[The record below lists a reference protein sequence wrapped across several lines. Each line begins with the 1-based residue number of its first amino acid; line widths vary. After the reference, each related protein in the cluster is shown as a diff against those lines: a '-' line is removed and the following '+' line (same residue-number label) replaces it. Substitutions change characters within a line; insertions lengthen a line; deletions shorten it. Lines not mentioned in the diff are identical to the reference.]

1 MYMPNIFSDVKDVVG
16 VKDVDVDV
24 DVDVK
29 DAIDNTELYTDNED
43 DEDIEQY
50 NIATIKC
57 IREKLIKRT
66 STLNFLNTLF
76 DDKIRKLSQTKSIL
90 ELKYE
95 KYKKRYN
102 FWNISTIILSS
113 SLTLIESSKLV
124 FFDDI
129 DKGNYSV
136 FENFFILSPIVLGT
150 IITCSASIIKFKKY
164 QEQME
169 CIYIL
174 IDKSIGML
182 AKLKNKKEEIKLLIN
197 ISETLKDCQLYK
209 EIKIFNKQVNILNEN
224 YKSDIIIEYANV
236 YQETERYIN
245 HADYDKYLKIINH
258 SEYKKHILLTD
269 KSVFFKS
276 YTEETHDFND
286 KSIKD
291 IRNKSMK
298 GDVKVNKYCFC

>member
-1 MYMPNIFSDVKDVVG
+1 MMPNIFYKTEPVENIPLENIPLEKD
-16 VKDVDVDV
+16 
-24 DVDVK
+24 
-29 DAIDNTELYTDNED
+29 IDLSTDNED
-43 DEDIEQY
+43 DDDNIEQY
-50 NIATIKC
+50 NNATID
-57 IREKLIKRT
+57 ILNEKLIKR
-66 STLNFLNTLF
+66 SETLIFLKTLF
-76 DDKIRKLSQTKSIL
+76 DNKIRKLTQSKCIL
-90 ELKYE
+90 ELKYA
-95 KYKKRYN
+95 KYKRCYN

-124 FFDDI
+124 FLI
-129 DKGNYSV
+129 DTDNSNNSLL
-136 FENFFILSPIVLGT
+136 ENFFVLSPIVLGT
-150 IITCSASIIKFKKY
+150 VITCSASIIKFKKY

-197 ISETLKDCQLYK
+197 ISKTLNDCQLYK

-276 YTEETHDFND
+276 YTEERHDLND